1 MVAPCVVLIFYH
13 NCAIIVNKG
22 YDIPLTVPAVEIS
35 VSVILYADNSRII
48 VDKFKPVALLDE
60 PAVAATLLFDVPA
73 DYNSTVIGDYDCTVF
88 I

>member
-1 MVAPCVVLIFYH
+1 MHYIAMRIAGVEVLR
-13 NCAIIVNKG
+13 II
-22 YDIPLTVPAVEIS
+22 
-35 VSVILYADNSRII
+35 ILYADYSRII

-73 DYNSTVIGDYDCTVF
+73 DYNSTVIGDCDCTVF